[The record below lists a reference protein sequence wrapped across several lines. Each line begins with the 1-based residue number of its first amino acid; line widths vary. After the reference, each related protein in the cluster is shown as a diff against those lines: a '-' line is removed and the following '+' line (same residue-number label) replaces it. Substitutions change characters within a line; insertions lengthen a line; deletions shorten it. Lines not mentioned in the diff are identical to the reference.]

1 MEPRSKKQFELEF
14 WQRVDRKGRSEE
26 ECWEWIGYRNKPQKY
41 ILSYGRVYMGP
52 KLLNAHRVAW
62 IITHGEVPKGMLV
75 CHKCDNPPCCNPN
88 HLFLGTHADN
98 VRDCVRKKRK
108 NPVHGERQWCAI
120 LSESD
125 VREIR
130 RRYVFRGGKNSTLGL
145 AKEFGVDRSTITAI
159 TTGRIWKHIV

>member
-1 MEPRSKKQFELEF
+1 
-14 WQRVDRKGRSEE
+14 
-26 ECWEWIGYRNKPQKY
+26 
-41 ILSYGRVYMGP
+41 MGP